1 VDTSDAFCWST
12 FLPRQHIVFFCF
24 CAILYLHR
32 GQGLTLEKQY
42 DGFRRMTTN
51 NKNAEKEI
59 GIEKTA
65 ARGFAKN
72 NADVADNG
80 RPAEVETSVVAS
92 GDSSADNISRSGSG
106 ENNPNDPSGLLGAAV
121 WLMLSSSAHKH
132 LFVTDF
138 EWLVVPPILAKQ
150 FRLFRRNNVPV
161 GFISWALLD
170 DEVEARIINGS
181 VKLAPN
187 EWTRGKKFWI
197 IDVIAPFGGGDDMLK
212 DLKENVF
219 KDQVVKYIQADE
231 DGRRV
236 EILK

>member
-1 VDTSDAFCWST
+1 
-12 FLPRQHIVFFCF
+12 
-24 CAILYLHR
+24 
-32 GQGLTLEKQY
+32 
-42 DGFRRMTTN
+42 MTQN
-51 NKNAEKEI
+51 KKKVENKNGLERTI
-59 GIEKTA
+59 
-65 ARGFAKN
+65 
-72 NADVADNG
+72 
-80 RPAEVETSVVAS
+80 AS
-92 GDSSADNISRSGSG
+92 GSVKDGTDGAFDRCLSKEESSGVGSDDSSVDEINRSGSG
-106 ENNPNDPSGLLGAAV
+106 QDNPNDPSGLLGAAV

-219 KDQVVKYIQADE
+219 KDQVVKYIQADD

>member
-1 VDTSDAFCWST
+1 MLWHFICRASILLLLCN
-12 FLPRQHIVFFCF
+12 
-24 CAILYLHR
+24 CAILEWYR
-32 GQGLTLEKQY
+32 GQGQTLEKQY
-42 DGFRRMTTN
+42 NGFRRMTQN
-51 NKNAEKEI
+51 KKKVENKNGLERTI
-59 GIEKTA
+59 
-65 ARGFAKN
+65 
-72 NADVADNG
+72 
-80 RPAEVETSVVAS
+80 AS
-92 GDSSADNISRSGSG
+92 GSVKDGTDGAFDRRLSKEESSGVGSDDSSVDEINRSGSG
-106 ENNPNDPSGLLGAAV
+106 QDNPNDPSGLLGAAV

-187 EWTRGKKFWI
+187 EWTRGNKFWI

-219 KDQVVKYIQADE
+219 KDQVVKYIQADD

>member
-1 VDTSDAFCWST
+1 MLWHFICRASILLLLCN
-12 FLPRQHIVFFCF
+12 
-24 CAILYLHR
+24 CAILEWYR
-32 GQGLTLEKQY
+32 GQGQTLEKQY
-42 DGFRRMTTN
+42 DGFRQMTQN
-51 NKNAEKEI
+51 KKKVENKNGLERTI
-59 GIEKTA
+59 
-65 ARGFAKN
+65 
-72 NADVADNG
+72 
-80 RPAEVETSVVAS
+80 AS
-92 GDSSADNISRSGSG
+92 GSVKDGTDGAFDRRLSKEESSGVGSDDSSVDEINRSGSG
-106 ENNPNDPSGLLGAAV
+106 QDNPNDPSGLLGAAV

-219 KDQVVKYIQADE
+219 KDQVVKYIQADD

>member
-1 VDTSDAFCWST
+1 MI
-12 FLPRQHIVFFCF
+12 Q
-24 CAILYLHR
+24 
-32 GQGLTLEKQY
+32 
-42 DGFRRMTTN
+42 
-51 NKNAEKEI
+51 
-59 GIEKTA
+59 KT
-65 ARGFAKN
+65 KN
-72 NADVADNG
+72 NNDGTNTGVQG
-80 RPAEVETSVVAS
+80 SVVS
-92 GDSSADNISRSGSG
+92 NSSKGSDDVDPKDAVSAVDPHNLVSDKSGSDVTIDKG
-106 ENNPNDPSGLLGAAV
+106 LEANRPNDPSGLLGAAV
-121 WLMLSSSAHKH
+121 WLMLSSGAHKH

-187 EWTRGKKFWI
+187 EWTIGKKFWI

-212 DLKENVF
+212 DLKKNVF
-219 KDQVVKYIQADE
+219 KDEVVKYIQADE

-236 EILK
+236 ELLK

>member
-1 VDTSDAFCWST
+1 MTRKSSNAGEKVGAREASASDT
-12 FLPRQHIVFFCF
+12 
-24 CAILYLHR
+24 
-32 GQGLTLEKQY
+32 
-42 DGFRRMTTN
+42 
-51 NKNAEKEI
+51 
-59 GIEKTA
+59 
-65 ARGFAKN
+65 AKGSSN
-72 NADVADNG
+72 VADKATL
-80 RPAEVETSVVAS
+80 PDVDPKASLSDKPISDVMSKKETE
-92 GDSSADNISRSGSG
+92 DNR
-106 ENNPNDPSGLLGAAV
+106 PNDPSGLLGAAV
-121 WLMLSSSAHKH
+121 WLMLSSGAHKH

-187 EWTRGKKFWI
+187 EWTKGKKVWI

-212 DLKENVF
+212 DLKKNIF
-219 KDQVVKYIQADE
+219 KDEVVKFIQADE

>member
-1 VDTSDAFCWST
+1 MLWHFICRASILLLLCN
-12 FLPRQHIVFFCF
+12 
-24 CAILYLHR
+24 CAILEWYR
-32 GQGLTLEKQY
+32 GQGQTLEKQY
-42 DGFRRMTTN
+42 NGFRRMTQN
-51 NKNAEKEI
+51 KKKVENKNGLERTI
-59 GIEKTA
+59 
-65 ARGFAKN
+65 
-72 NADVADNG
+72 
-80 RPAEVETSVVAS
+80 AS
-92 GDSSADNISRSGSG
+92 GSVKDGTDGAFDRRLSKEESSGVGSDDSSVDEINRSGSG
-106 ENNPNDPSGLLGAAV
+106 QDNPNDPSGLLGAAV

-219 KDQVVKYIQADE
+219 KDQVVKYIQADD

>member
-1 VDTSDAFCWST
+1 MLWHFICRASILLLLCN
-12 FLPRQHIVFFCF
+12 
-24 CAILYLHR
+24 CAILNRYR
-32 GQGLTLEKQY
+32 GQGQTLEKQY
-42 DGFRRMTTN
+42 NGFRRMTQN
-51 NKNAEKEI
+51 KKKVENKNGLERTI
-59 GIEKTA
+59 
-65 ARGFAKN
+65 
-72 NADVADNG
+72 
-80 RPAEVETSVVAS
+80 AS
-92 GDSSADNISRSGSG
+92 GSVKDGTDGAFDRRLSKEESSGVGSDDSSVDEINRSGSG
-106 ENNPNDPSGLLGAAV
+106 QDNPNDPSGLLGAAV

-219 KDQVVKYIQADE
+219 KDQVVKYIQADD

>member
-1 VDTSDAFCWST
+1 MLWHFICRASILLLLCN
-12 FLPRQHIVFFCF
+12 
-24 CAILYLHR
+24 CAILEWYR
-32 GQGLTLEKQY
+32 GQGQTLEKQY
-42 DGFRRMTTN
+42 DGFRRMTQN
-51 NKNAEKEI
+51 KKKVENKNGLERTI
-59 GIEKTA
+59 
-65 ARGFAKN
+65 
-72 NADVADNG
+72 
-80 RPAEVETSVVAS
+80 AS
-92 GDSSADNISRSGSG
+92 GSVKDGTDGAFDRRLSKEVSSGVGSDDSSVDEINRSGSG
-106 ENNPNDPSGLLGAAV
+106 QDNPNDPSGLLGAAV

-219 KDQVVKYIQADE
+219 KDQVVKYIQADD